1 MRAFLRSLRNGR
13 SDLVATSVHSLV
25 FAGPLA
31 FLAAGCFTRPWTP
44 SVSALYGDDIP
55 DLRSVYL
62 PTSQA
67 VAEAWQ
73 LAPSDSWAPYQ
84 KLTLVSSLDTSV
96 SVGSLPDVRALDVV
110 LQAGT
115 AGGRVGRRLP
125 ARTAWI
131 VDLRGA
137 ASVAFGSS
145 LSATAIAPVSCVL
158 TFNNW
163 PADDEMVP
171 AEETLASLITF
182 RPKPPATQA
191 GPTLP
196 VFLLD
201 AWRLA
206 YRTDEVPDDTMDNR
220 YMLTSA
226 DLPDASALRAQGLDH
241 VVYVV
246 ENLDDSA
253 VEEDDLNEIF
263 LTYQT
268 AGIAI
273 SIVDLRWLENEGDDG
288 GAIDTT
294 DERYTVDGRVT
305 LVTDFNFYRRAHGG
319 FGGVHGVPSG
329 HAWGGGFSFGHGG
342 GHGGGG

>member
-1 MRAFLRSLRNGR
+1 MRAFVG
-13 SDLVATSVHSLV
+13 TGVHSLV

-31 FLAAGCFTRPWTP
+31 FLASGCFTRPWTP
-44 SVSALYGDDIP
+44 SVSVLYGADVP

-62 PTSQA
+62 PTSQS
-67 VAEAWQ
+67 VAQAWQ
-73 LAPSDSWAPYQ
+73 LAPTDSWAPYQ
-84 KLTLVSSLDTSV
+84 KLTLVSALDTSV
-96 SVGSLPDVRALDVV
+96 TVGSLPDVRNLDVV
-110 LQAGT
+110 VAAGA
-115 AGGRVGRRLP
+115 AGSRVGHRLP

-145 LSATAIAPVSCVL
+145 LSASAIAPVSCVL

-171 AEETLASLITF
+171 AEETLSSLITF
-182 RPKPPATQA
+182 SPKA
-191 GPTLP
+191 PTAQQNSLP

-226 DLPDASALRAQGLDH
+226 DLPDAAALRAQGIDH
-241 VVYVV
+241 VTYVV

-253 VEEDDLNEIF
+253 VEEDDLHEIF
-263 LTYQT
+263 LAYQA

-273 SIVDLRWLENEGDDG
+273 SIVDLRWLADQAEDG

-294 DERYTVDGRVT
+294 DERYTVEGRVT
-305 LVTDFNFYRRAHGG
+305 VVTDFNFYRRAHGG

-342 GHGGGG
+342 SHGGGG